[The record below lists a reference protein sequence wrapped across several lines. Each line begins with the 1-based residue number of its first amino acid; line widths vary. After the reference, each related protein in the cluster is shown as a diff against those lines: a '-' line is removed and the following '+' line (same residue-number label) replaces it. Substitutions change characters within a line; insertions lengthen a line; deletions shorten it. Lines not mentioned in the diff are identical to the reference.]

1 MPTKTFDRAAFVKS
15 LLLLRVSRYAFV
27 GPTRVGGIQTRS
39 TLPPPVTVT
48 NHGSERASSF
58 VLPSLYTQHDIYG
71 ILIVLVDRC

>member
-15 LLLLRVSRYAFV
+15 LLLLRVSRFTFV
-27 GPTRVGGIQTRS
+27 RPTRVGGIQTRS
-39 TLPPPVTVT
+39 TLPPPLTVT

-58 VLPSLYTQHDIYG
+58 VLPSLYIRHDIYG